1 MKKCTEYYRDARH
14 NYMILQCVGEKE
26 QICSNYQ
33 YRMLAANKIEGL
45 LPCSLRFI
53 DGKGCIYYEITSRQ
67 SIDNLWGNSPVPG
80 GQLKALLLELIGIED
95 RLSEYLLDS
104 SGILLSPEYI
114 YYDLLQE
121 RFYFSYFPETD
132 PEQNSIQNSRFR
144 ELADFLALHIDEND
158 RWAASCSYRF
168 CTLADNPNYILS
180 KELLEEKREAGPV
193 PDRDRT
199 DFPERDKD
207 LFNEENMES
216 IRPGK
221 YDSHSEDIPYPE
233 DEEPAEPGRQ
243 QAEAAAGEKKNSVW
257 IGRII
262 IILTAAAISGSLF
275 LLRMESVK
283 GTDEYFLFTCF
294 MTAAMSVAA
303 VVTAYTAGVL
313 FRSIV
318 RKKGTEQDPEKS
330 VMPAIEYPRTKKE
343 NYIYPA
349 DPEQVS
355 NVFSENAAAYSCG
368 RDNEQQGQGACP
380 KTFLEAPGSIF
391 AEETGSDVSGE
402 KSAADEIAGKLYGT
416 SRLSRK
422 YRIDLNRLPC
432 TVGKAP
438 GFADLIIPE
447 PSISGI
453 HAKFFGKISEGS
465 VTVQDLNSNGGTYV
479 NGLRLMPNEAADI
492 WPGDEVRLGDLCFCY
507 R

>member
-1 MKKCTEYYRDARH
+1 MQLDYPQVLSRLVLLIGAGMSVRSSFFRIGEDYRKERAEGRGRRFIYEEILLMCHEMESGVSELESYSHFAGRCRNHSYSRFCSLLSQNLRKGNAALLSVLQQEAAEAFEERKNLARQMGEEAGTKLLFP
-14 NYMILQCVGEKE
+14 MIL
-26 QICSNYQ
+26 
-33 YRMLAANKIEGL
+33 MLT
-45 LPCSLRFI
+45 
-53 DGKGCIYYEITSRQ
+53 ITM
-67 SIDNLWGNSPVPG
+67 IM
-80 GQLKALLLELIGIED
+80 I
-95 RLSEYLLDS
+95 
-104 SGILLSPEYI
+104 
-114 YYDLLQE
+114 
-121 RFYFSYFPETD
+121 
-132 PEQNSIQNSRFR
+132 
-144 ELADFLALHIDEND
+144 
-158 RWAASCSYRF
+158 
-168 CTLADNPNYILS
+168 
-180 KELLEEKREAGPV
+180 
-193 PDRDRT
+193 
-199 DFPERDKD
+199 
-207 LFNEENMES
+207 M
-216 IRPGK
+216 
-221 YDSHSEDIPYPE
+221 IP
-233 DEEPAEPGRQ
+233 
-243 QAEAAAGEKKNSVW
+243 
-257 IGRII
+257 
-262 IILTAAAISGSLF
+262 
-275 LLRMESVK
+275 
-283 GTDEYFLFTCF
+283 
-294 MTAAMSVAA
+294 
-303 VVTAYTAGVL
+303 AYTAGVL

-391 AEETGSDVSGE
+391 AEENGSDVSGE